1 MALRTPPSWLQNGS
15 HPAENDRL
23 TTQALYATTGII
35 GSTSLAVTQNGTPNM
50 SVNIAVGWAAIVG
63 TSTTTQ
69 GTYVS
74 YNDAVVNAAI
84 ATAPSSN
91 SRIDLV
97 CLTVNDAYYS
107 GSTNNVAVNV
117 VTGTVA
123 ASPVAPSTP
132 ANSIALAQVLVGT
145 SVTSIITANITDVRV
160 QTTTNLPVVSL
171 TGTQTLTNKTLT
183 APTITQPTI
192 TAPFEVGQQ
201 LSTFGGTMNLDLA
214 SGEVLWYTSGGTA
227 NATLN
232 FRGNSG
238 TTLNSLVG
246 VGVPVSVVVLISQ
259 GATAYIPSAFQID
272 GTAVTPKWA
281 GGTAPSAGN
290 ASAIDMYSF
299 TIWKTAATPTWVV
312 LAGGPTKFA

>member
-1 MALRTPPSWLQNGS
+1 MTKARTNATGTTTLGSTALSLG
-15 HPAENDRL
+15 
-23 TTQALYATTGII
+23 ATT
-35 GSTSLAVTQNGTPNM
+35 TSVSGLTLSSPTISAITNTGTITLP
-50 SVNIAVGWAAIVG
+50 
-63 TSTTTQ
+63 TSTDTLV
-69 GTYVS
+69 GR
-74 YNDAVVNAAI
+74 
-84 ATAPSSN
+84 ATA
-91 SRIDLV
+91 D
-97 CLTVNDAYYS
+97 
-107 GSTNNVAVNV
+107 
-117 VTGTVA
+117 
-123 ASPVAPSTP
+123 
-132 ANSIALAQVLVGT
+132 
-145 SVTSIITANITDVRV
+145 
-160 QTTTNLPVVSL
+160 
-171 TGTQTLTNKTLT
+171 TLTNKTLT
-183 APTITQPTI
+183 APTVNTPTITQPTI

-201 LSTFGGTMNLDLA
+201 LATFGGTMNLDVL
-214 SGEVLWYTSGGTA
+214 SGEVLWYTSGGTS

-290 ASAIDMYSF
+290 ASSIDMYSF